1 VAWTLPPLYPILDA
15 ATLDQLGL
23 DLTAAAAA
31 ILEGGA
37 KILQLRHKGHFSRE
51 LFTKATAIGALCREA
66 GAIWIVDDRADMA
79 KLLEAGVHLGQDD
92 LPAQYARELLGEG
105 PIIGFSTHNREQL
118 EAALS
123 EPVDY
128 LALGPIFET
137 GSKAKPDP
145 VVGVDRLREWRTLTS
160 KPLVAI
166 GGITRRNAIDVLR
179 AGADSVAV
187 IGDLYPR
194 PLPTNSARSL
204 RERIEEWQTLLA
216 SR

>member
-1 VAWTLPPLYPILDA
+1 MLPPLYPILDT
-15 ATLDQLGL
+15 ATLFERGL
-23 DLTAAAAA
+23 ELTAAAAV

-37 KILQLRHKGHFSRE
+37 KILQFRHKGHFSRD
-51 LFTKATAIGALCREA
+51 LFMKAAAIGALCRQA
-66 GAIWIVDDRADMA
+66 DAIWIVDDRVDMA

-92 LPAQYARELLGEG
+92 LPVQDARKLLGEG

-118 EAALS
+118 ETALS
-123 EPVDY
+123 EPADY

-145 VVGVDRLREWRTLTS
+145 VVGVDRLRRWRTLTS

-166 GGITRRNAIDVLR
+166 GGITRYNAIDVLR

-187 IGDLYPR
+187 IGDLYPD
-194 PLPTNSARSL
+194 PLTVSSL
-204 RERIEEWQTLLA
+204 HGRIKEWQTRLT